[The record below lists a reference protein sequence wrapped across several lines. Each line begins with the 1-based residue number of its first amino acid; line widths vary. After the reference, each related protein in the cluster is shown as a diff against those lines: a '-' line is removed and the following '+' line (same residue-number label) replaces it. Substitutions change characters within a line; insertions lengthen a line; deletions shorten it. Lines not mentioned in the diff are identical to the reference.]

1 MLVLRNLRSAERF
14 VTEQAAA
21 GNDVRWVG
29 FDKIVFFRP
38 SEKGLTSRQGAFRN
52 GQWGFDN
59 VAEVTAEGT
68 WEIDYRN
75 VKKVRSNNNRNV
87 GKSRD

>member
-1 MLVLRNLRSAERF
+1 MLQLRGLGSAEKF
-14 VTEQAAA
+14 VTAQADA

-38 SEKGLTSRQGAFRN
+38 DPRGMSAKAGAFRN

-59 VAEVTAEGT
+59 VVEVNGSGV
-68 WEIDYRN
+68 WEVDYRN
-75 VKKVRSNNNRNV
+75 VKRIKRSRH
-87 GKSRD
+87 